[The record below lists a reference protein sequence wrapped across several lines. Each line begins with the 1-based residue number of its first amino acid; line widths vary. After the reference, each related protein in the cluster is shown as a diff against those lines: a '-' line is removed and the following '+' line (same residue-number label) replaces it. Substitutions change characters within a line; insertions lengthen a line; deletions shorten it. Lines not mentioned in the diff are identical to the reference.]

1 MFQTAPDRH
10 DQQLGT
16 FTSAEMG
23 SITSAVTVASVALGD
38 GQLAQQLGEAEA
50 DREFHSP
57 LDRNGKLTGLM
68 RSRQPQ

>member
-1 MFQTAPDRH
+1 
-10 DQQLGT
+10 
-16 FTSAEMG
+16 MG
-23 SITSAVTVASVALGD
+23 SITSAVTVASIALGD

>member
-1 MFQTAPDRH
+1 MWTVLCFRPPR
-10 DQQLGT
+10 
-16 FTSAEMG
+16 SATG
-23 SITSAVTVASVALGD
+23 DFYFGRWSITSAVTVASVALGD

-50 DREFHSP
+50 DREFQSP